1 MHRTLR
7 PMRDTLWIAAGAL
20 ALLMPAPARAGFD
33 EIVIDQVMS
42 GYAGQNDLEYVA
54 LEVVGNDQKT
64 IRDTRLT
71 YFNADGSMHTVLATA
86 DRHMNFGAPG
96 DSILFATEA
105 FGGLGATPDFIIDT
119 GVLGPSGMVCWGA
132 PGSDF
137 APNPNTWNPATVSN
151 YTDCVAYGNYSGPLH
166 PGNARASS
174 LPPGGGQTA
183 LRRQGD
189 TNDDEA
195 DFTLDQ
201 VVACSNSGP
210 CTILAVLTTL
220 STTTSTVTTTSTS
233 TTTLEPVCCGDA
245 NRDGR
250 LTSTDAL
257 AVLRGAVGL
266 AVNLECSAVCQNPAP

>member
-1 MHRTLR
+1 MLSRAASGDADKYQLAAAVVRARSAQDDCLEMLLGEMSSLSREVETLR
-7 PMRDTLWIAAGAL
+7 AEVEAL
-20 ALLMPAPARAGFD
+20 RLGG
-33 EIVIDQVMS
+33 S
-42 GYAGQNDLEYVA
+42 GEP
-54 LEVVGNDQKT
+54 
-64 IRDTRLT
+64 RL
-71 YFNADGSMHTVLATA
+71 
-86 DRHMNFGAPG
+86 PG
-96 DSILFATEA
+96 DSFE
-105 FGGLGATPDFIIDT
+105 
-119 GVLGPSGMVCWGA
+119 
-132 PGSDF
+132 
-137 APNPNTWNPATVSN
+137 SN
-151 YTDCVAYGNYSGPLH
+151 KTKETS
-166 PGNARASS
+166 
-174 LPPGGGQTA
+174 
-183 LRRQGD
+183 D